1 MRCCGMPSLAVVRH
15 AKSDWTHDL
24 PDERRP
30 LSPRGRR
37 DAPAVG
43 QWLTASFGAV
53 DLVVCSTALRARETL
68 ALAQVKATTVRYD
81 ERVYAATYQELM
93 SVLDELPD
101 EVGAAVLVGHN
112 PGLSELVRTLTAEPA
127 ELKTSAIAV
136 LTWQG
141 GWPDVWSRRASL
153 VSHATPRG

>member
-1 MRCCGMPSLAVVRH
+1 MPSLAVVRH

-30 LSPRGRR
+30 LNPRGRR

-43 QWLTASFGAV
+43 AWLAESFGTA
-53 DLVVCSTALRARETL
+53 DLVVCSTAVRARETL
-68 ALAQVKATTVRYD
+68 SLAALANAPTRYD
-81 ERVYAATYQELM
+81 DRVYAATYQELM

-101 EVGAAVLVGHN
+101 DVARAVLVGHN
-112 PGLSELVRTLTAEPA
+112 PGLSDLVRVLTAEPV
-127 ELKTSAIAV
+127 ELRTAAIAV